1 MRAWAIVLGGL
12 AVWAAHFFAL
22 YAIASV
28 LPGPPEARWLALAV
42 TVPAIAA
49 DVLILWRARGA
60 GRRPDPL
67 DDWIV
72 RLGALGA
79 AISLVAVAWQA
90 IPALA
95 I

>member
-1 MRAWAIVLGGL
+1 MRAWAILLGGL

-28 LPGPPEARWLALAV
+28 LPGRPEAHGLVLAV
-42 TVPAIAA
+42 TIPAIAA
-49 DVLILWRARGA
+49 DAMIVWKTLGA

-72 RLGALGA
+72 RLGAFGA
-79 AISLVAVAWQA
+79 AISLVGVAWQA
-90 IPALA
+90 IPAIAL
-95 I
+95 

>member
-1 MRAWAIVLGGL
+1 MRAWAIVLGGF
-12 AVWAAHFFAL
+12 AVWALHFFAL

-28 LPGPPEARWLALAV
+28 LPGQAEARWLVLAA

-49 DVLILWRARGA
+49 DALILWKTLGA

-72 RLGALGA
+72 RLGAFGA

-95 I
+95 L